1 MFNIILA
8 SLYNRWMW
16 KKRKV
21 ELFDGDGGGDDDEG
35 QDDFAYDFVDDDDDD
50 FVDDDD
56 DDDDDDGCAVAF
68 CFNYT
73 TGFNCWTVR
82 DFWKN
87 NRIEEWRSSTDI
99 KMDINH
105 GIMNI
110 GNGQLPKNEEI
121 EPHWTTAQQKYKIQL
136 KDTNIK
142 YKYKIQIQN
151 TTKQARK
158 PRSYASPKLRLTH
171 LLTGV
176 KCRATSVAKKRFTWN
191 GLFPHLSLINCWF
204 DFITAIISPCL
215 IKGLVDKSPLA
226 LIYLLGGEG
235 AAAAIREANALKTNI
250 FNDNNM
256 ICKL

>member
-73 TGFNCWTVR
+73 TGFNCWAVR

-105 GIMNI
+105 GIIMNI
-110 GNGQLPKNEEI
+110 GNGQLPKNEDI
-121 EPHWTTAQQKYKIQL
+121 EPQHNKNTKY
-136 KDTNIK
+136 N
-142 YKYKIQIQN
+142 
-151 TTKQARK
+151 
-158 PRSYASPKLRLTH
+158 
-171 LLTGV
+171 
-176 KCRATSVAKKRFTWN
+176 
-191 GLFPHLSLINCWF
+191 
-204 DFITAIISPCL
+204 
-215 IKGLVDKSPLA
+215 
-226 LIYLLGGEG
+226 
-235 AAAAIREANALKTNI
+235 
-250 FNDNNM
+250 
-256 ICKL
+256 